1 MICTLLKEKFE
12 DTKVVNR
19 RRKSKK
25 NRQHNGQKKQEKRI
39 YRKLKIE
46 QHEPH
51 LIPRVNS
58 CASEGLAVPA
68 PHVTPVV
75 LLFND
80 MNII

>member
-25 NRQHNGQKKQEKRI
+25 NRQHNGQKKKEKRI
-39 YRKLKIE
+39 YKTLHRKLKIE

-51 LIPRVNS
+51 LIPEVNS
-58 CASEGLAVPA
+58 CAPEG
-68 PHVTPVV
+68 
-75 LLFND
+75 
-80 MNII
+80 